1 MNTEEVKSIQVMIG
15 GRSYPLKI
23 QARDENGILKVV
35 DEVNAKIR
43 QFQSK
48 YTQLDKLDFLSM
60 SLLTYA
66 VEFYKIRESQEDP
79 QLLGRLEHLDA
90 QLDEALA

>member
-1 MNTEEVKSIQVMIG
+1 MIG

-23 QARDENGILKVV
+23 QASDEKGILKVV

-43 QFQSK
+43 QFQSR
-48 YTQLDKLDFLSM
+48 YTQLDKIDFLSM

-66 VEFYKIRESQEDP
+66 VELYKIQVSQEDP
-79 QLLGRLEHLDA
+79 TFMGVLENLDA
-90 QLDEALA
+90 LLDEALV

>member
-23 QARDENGILKVV
+23 QVKDEKGILKVV
-35 DEVNAKIR
+35 EEVNAKIR
-43 QFQSK
+43 QFQSR

-79 QLLGRLEHLDA
+79 ELLGKFDHLDA
-90 QLDEALA
+90 LLDEALA

>member
-1 MNTEEVKSIQVMIG
+1 
-15 GRSYPLKI
+15 LKI
-23 QARDENGILKVV
+23 QARDESGILNVV

>member
-1 MNTEEVKSIQVMIG
+1 MKVEEVKSIQVMIG

-23 QARDENGILKVV
+23 QASDEKGILKVV

-43 QFQSK
+43 QFQSR
-48 YTQLDKLDFLSM
+48 YTQLDKIDFLSM

-66 VEFYKIRESQEDP
+66 VELYKIQVSQEDP
-79 QLLGRLEHLDA
+79 TFMGVLENLDA
-90 QLDEALA
+90 LLDEALV